1 MNLTSVGTSRC
12 DVPARESAGGIVAP
26 LNAART
32 AQRAVP
38 TRFRGSMREIFRGN
52 LSMNRNVAQAFQPA
66 GWGDFSVARTN
77 ERVGVRADVSSDLI
91 LGAEAREQ
99 NGGTS
104 HSIQTFRKGDTHA

>member
-1 MNLTSVGTSRC
+1 M
-12 DVPARESAGGIVAP
+12 RELSGKSFHEPECSAG
-26 LNAART
+26 
-32 AQRAVP
+32 
-38 TRFRGSMREIFRGN
+38 
-52 LSMNRNVAQAFQPA
+52 FQPA

-104 HSIQTFRKGDTHA
+104 HSIQTFGKGDTHA